1 MNTSDLNKWGNSI
14 IEKVKADSLSFS
26 SEPLEFSIFYSP
38 IRYKPD
44 LLIIGDNPGGQLD
57 QKGLYTIPD
66 IHEYIDQRQT
76 YSLAVAMR
84 DKIMKSEKLSG
95 ILKDSVKINRIFFR
109 TPNMRTFES
118 LNRATE
124 IKKYCLKTV
133 EEIIE
138 FTKPKRILAESFG
151 TFKTFCRTW
160 TSVLDKQN
168 THKSLLLHGHYN
180 NIEVLGI
187 NHPSQAWRQGI
198 NSADWERVNIELEKR
213 LD

>member
-1 MNTSDLNKWGNSI
+1 MSTPELNKWGNSI
-14 IEKVKADSLSFS
+14 IEKVKADSLAFS
-26 SEPLEFSIFYSP
+26 GEPLEFSVFYSP
-38 IRYKPD
+38 IRHKPT

-57 QKGLYTIPD
+57 QKGLYSIPE
-66 IHEYIDQRQT
+66 IHEYVDRSQT
-76 YSLAVAMR
+76 YSLAIAMR
-84 DKIMKSEKLSG
+84 DKIMKGDKLNA
-95 ILKDSVKINRIFFR
+95 ILRNSVKINRIFFR

-118 LNRATE
+118 LNKATE

-138 FTKPKRILAESFG
+138 TIKPKRILAESFG

-160 TSVLDKQN
+160 TSVLEKQN
-168 THKSLLLHGHYN
+168 TQKALLLHGHYKD
-180 NIEVLGI
+180 IEVLGI

-198 NSADWERVNIELEKR
+198 NTADWERVNEELEKR